1 MTVKEIIAILKVLPQ
16 DAEVYYF
23 DTWWESEGWGPVE
36 TCWNEIDE
44 ITYDVEDN
52 VVHLI

>member
-16 DAEVYYF
+16 DAEVRYF
-23 DTWWESEGWGPVE
+23 DTWWDCEGWEPE
-36 TCWNEIDE
+36 TYWDKIDE

-52 VVHLI
+52 AVHLK